1 MLHYRTKDDNYDES
15 QRSQVLLDLTKAV
28 IEKAISNEYL
38 KDASE
43 LFARA
48 ISYAETNLSFSELI
62 SNIGIIKAY
71 DEFKKKTL
79 SYPGATATVEG
90 VNYFIPSATEAH
102 AIFRSADSLSFY

>member
-1 MLHYRTKDDNYDES
+1 M
-15 QRSQVLLDLTKAV
+15 LLDLTKAV

-79 SYPGATATVEG
+79 S
-90 VNYFIPSATEAH
+90 
-102 AIFRSADSLSFY
+102 